1 MTARRG
7 YHFARVLGADWLLIA
22 GSMLLFAASFL
33 RWQAG
38 TNAWGGD
45 GGFAGALMALFA
57 LLVTITTIIA
67 GLGVVSVPAGI
78 RTSTV
83 VVGLAIGLMLF
94 GLIKFLFAA
103 VNHPKPGAWIG
114 LVLLGLV
121 ALGSYV
127 KVRTERMVP
136 PASGFGP

>member
-1 MTARRG
+1 MSRRG
-7 YHFARVLGADWLLIA
+7 YRFARVLGADWLLIA

-45 GGFAGALMALFA
+45 GAFAGVLMALFA
-57 LLVTITTIIA
+57 LLATITTIID
-67 GLGVVSVPAGI
+67 GLGVSVRAGI
-78 RTSTV
+78 RASTV